1 MVPSDLTRPQDVL
14 AANLRRM
21 RIARRLSLSEL
32 ARATG
37 MSKATLSSV
46 ESGRSNPTVETLA
59 SLAGGPAG
67 VTRRTAGGAAAG
79 RGANRAPPRPHRG
92 GRHRVCNARTWEP
105 RQVEE
110 PEPGPAGSRAG
121 VYVLEGKL
129 IAGPVERVT
138 ELSTG
143 DYASFPV
150 DVPYLFEA
158 GRTAARALVLD
169 LRALMIYGPRTAALG
184 SSRRGVRVSTPE
196 HAVALPALLHRQ
208 TRAGA
213 ARAGPPRRRR
223 PLAPRGDDRL
233 LAAAAGADRDCP
245 LRAPR

>member
-1 MVPSDLTRPQDVL
+1 
-14 AANLRRM
+14 M

-59 SLAGGPAG
+59 SLAAALRVSLSELLEEPPLGEVRIVRRLDRVEEEG
-67 VTRRTAGGAAAG
+67 VGLAARR
-79 RGANRAPPRPHRG
+79 
-92 GRHRVCNARTWEP
+92 WEP
-105 RQVEE
+105 RQLEE

-150 DVPYLFEA
+150 DVPHLFEA
-158 GRTAARALVLD
+158 GRTAARALV
-169 LRALMIYGPRTAALG
+169 MTY
-184 SSRRGVRVSTPE
+184 
-196 HAVALPALLHRQ
+196 
-208 TRAGA
+208 
-213 ARAGPPRRRR
+213 
-223 PLAPRGDDRL
+223 
-233 LAAAAGADRDCP
+233 AD
-245 LRAPR
+245 